1 MPVTFAVAQ
10 LEPAPVEGLSENRVK
25 TAHGLLSHAHQT
37 ACKELF
43 NSSFGHRDAAL
54 PAADPVLFNNN
65 GLIHT
70 VVRAYNQHHAL
81 VLRPDDIWL
90 AILVQFSFFVNEPGN
105 SKRLRGRFVAHEGK
119 EELVVVDVGD
129 RYTADFGRMAR
140 AMTDLLATRVV
151 DPQLREW
158 IVPDFSTTTENDR
171 IVASVLMMSTLQEFF
186 SYTFAL
192 RCGLPRVTLEGERAD
207 WESLVQRAD
216 RIQDYGGDAVLW
228 HRLLMPVLGRFV
240 ETFDACAGS
249 QAGVHDDAE
258 LDAFWSKI
266 VHWRQGGSG
275 PSFLSGWLTAFCV
288 FDAKGKW
295 LPDQVG
301 SLVVGLSHDSNIAVQ
316 REYKK
321 HERDIQLL
329 LDGAAYPIVQSY
341 DIPAG
346 CAGVPVKLDDNGVM
360 FDTLMVAGL
369 AGSRVLSTSAEQ
381 ASDAAQLDTLAPLA
395 AWWLFDKVP
404 DQPTD
409 KKQKSG
415 TRKAGAIASMTHT

>member
-1 MPVTFAVAQ
+1 MPVTFTVAQ
-10 LEPAPVEGLSENRVK
+10 HDLAPVEGLSESRVK
-25 TAHGLLSHAHQT
+25 TAHALLSPAHRKE
-37 ACKELF
+37 CKELF
-43 NSSFGHRDAAL
+43 NSSFGNLDAAL
-54 PAADPVLFNNN
+54 PAADPVLYNNN

-70 VVRAYNQHHAL
+70 VVRAYNLHHAL

-105 SKRLRGRFVAHEGK
+105 SKRLRGRFVAHEGQ
-119 EELVVVDVGD
+119 EELVVLDVGS

-140 AMTDLLATRVV
+140 TMTDLLATRIV

-186 SYTFAL
+186 SYTFGML
-192 RCGLPRVTLEGERAD
+192 CGLPRVTLEGERAD
-207 WESLVQRAD
+207 WESLVRRAD

-228 HRLLMPVLGRFV
+228 HRLLMPVLERFV
-240 ETFDACAGS
+240 RTFDACAGS
-249 QAGVHDDAE
+249 QAGVRDDAE
-258 LDAFWSKI
+258 LHAFWSKI
-266 VHWRQGGSG
+266 VHWRRGGSG

-295 LPDQVG
+295 IPDQ
-301 SLVVGLSHDSNIAVQ
+301 
-316 REYKK
+316 REDMEN
-321 HERDIQLL
+321 ERDIHLL
-329 LDGAAYPIVQSY
+329 LDGAAYPIVQSG

-369 AGSRVLSTSAEQ
+369 AGSRVLSTSDEQ
-381 ASDAAQLDTLAPLA
+381 ASDVGRFDTLAPLA
-395 AWWLFDKVP
+395 AWWLFEKAPESPNVP
-404 DQPTD
+404 T
-409 KKQKSG
+409 SG
-415 TRKAGAIASMTHT
+415 TRQADAKASGSTITHA